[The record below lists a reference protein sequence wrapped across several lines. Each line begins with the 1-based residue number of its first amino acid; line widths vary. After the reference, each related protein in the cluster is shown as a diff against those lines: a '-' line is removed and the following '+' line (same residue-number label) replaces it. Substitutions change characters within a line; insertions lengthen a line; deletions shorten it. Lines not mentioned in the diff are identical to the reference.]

1 MKSPCGKPH
10 EKRRAKLL
18 VDFGNAKSGAI
29 EDADICL
36 ECGVRV
42 ASKQIGTNDEGWW
55 LIPSA
60 LVKVIDPGSQPD
72 K

>member
-1 MKSPCGKPH
+1 M
-10 EKRRAKLL
+10 L

-29 EDADICL
+29 EDADFCL